1 MAKELRVFI
10 SHRMPTDTAIAEQI
24 GSRLALYAGNQVKV
38 THAGQFRYGD
48 KWRNKIK
55 DELDTVDWLIFLY
68 TDQDED
74 WGFCLF
80 ECGYFQA
87 RMEKDP
93 ENKQLVIFCRQADQ
107 ISPALREF
115 NAMEAGLD
123 SILKLLKDIYH
134 REPWAISPAVSEED
148 LRKTAAEILDAFTG
162 GARIEANFDVA
173 TSVTFEFVMTEQNA
187 TALKHGRL
195 PADCAISGTRDW
207 QRLFG
212 KDINTGGWQWRNLV
226 EDWPYREIYE
236 FLIASMIHD
245 AANGRN
251 PHSTVVR
258 PPNSDELY
266 RLTLRRYERIAGQK
280 KRFFFTLTPLDL
292 PFEVSPESGQK
303 AKETVLYHLLTLSWF
318 FRRRIVDRL
327 YDRVLQVLAM
337 HNPDMAIVNT
347 LFDEIRYELMDIS
360 AQAIIR
366 GIDNPLSLQR
376 AFGDDDSEVKA
387 LLNRLESWREQR
399 QRIFKSM
406 ERGAKGLP
414 DIANDLYEMAMQT
427 HDFYRKV
434 AVGYSAIAQR
444 TLPPSPPQ
452 DRGEKTS
459 DSLRKPAKRSRRK
472 TKTGKL
478 SHGGVERTE
487 TP

>member
-1 MAKELRVFI
+1 MAKELRIFI

-48 KWRNKIK
+48 KWRDKIK

-115 NAMEAGLD
+115 NAMEAGMD

-148 LRKTAAEILDAFTG
+148 LRKTAAEILGVFTG

-173 TSVTFEFVMTEQNA
+173 TSVTFEFVLTEQSA

-195 PADCAISGTRDW
+195 PADCTVSGTRDW

-212 KDINTGGWQWRNLV
+212 KDINTGGWLWRTLV
-226 EDWPYREIYE
+226 EDWPHREIYE

-258 PPNSDELY
+258 PPNSDLLY
-266 RLTLRRYERIAGQK
+266 RLTLRRYERMAGQK

-292 PFEVSPESGQK
+292 PFEVSPESGQR
-303 AKETVLYHLLTLSWF
+303 AKETMLYYLLTLSWY
-318 FRRRIVDRL
+318 FRRCIVDRL

-337 HNPDMAIVNT
+337 HSPDTAIVNP
-347 LFDEIRYELMDIS
+347 LFGEIQFELMNIS

-376 AFGDDDSEVKA
+376 AFGDDDSEANA
-387 LLNRLESWREQR
+387 LLNRLKSWRDQR
-399 QRIFKSM
+399 ERIFKSM
-406 ERGAKGLP
+406 EKGAKGLP

-427 HDFYRKV
+427 FDFYRKV
-434 AVGYSAIAQR
+434 AVAYSAIAQQ
-444 TLPPSPPQ
+444 TSPPSPPQ
-452 DRGEKTS
+452 DRGENTS
-459 DSLRKPAKRSRRK
+459 GGGFRKPAKRNRPSKAK
-472 TKTGKL
+472 TKDA
-478 SHGGVERTE
+478 
-487 TP
+487 